1 MIGRFLKWLGG
12 ILAEHTVLRLI
23 ATPAMAYLAGVV
35 AQLQQGARD
44 VLDAVPPLFWPV
56 LSVLVIA
63 VVFHATVVYPVIKR
77 RREYKMAYFKQ
88 VESTFGFLA
97 GTYKPET
104 LNPERPGNPAAMK
117 EQTQAHVDLLRARMM
132 KHRRSNIPPG
142 IDVSSTDSLREW
154 YEFMRAER
162 AKVYL

>member
-12 ILAEHTVLRLI
+12 IFAEHTVLWLI

-35 AQLQQGARD
+35 AQLQYGARD
-44 VLDAVPPLFWPV
+44 VLDAVPPLFWPI
-56 LSVLVIA
+56 LSGLVIA
-63 VVFHATVVYPVIKR
+63 VVFHATVVYSVIKR
-77 RREYKMAYFKQ
+77 RREYKIAYFNQ
-88 VESTFGFLA
+88 VESTFIFLTGA
-97 GTYKPET
+97 YKPET
-104 LNPERPGNPAAMK
+104 LDPKRPGNPAAIM

>member
-1 MIGRFLKWLGG
+1 MLGRLLKWLGV

-23 ATPAMAYLAGVV
+23 ATPALAYLTGVGT
-35 AQLQQGARD
+35 QLQQGARD
-44 VLDAVPPLFWPV
+44 VLDAVPPLFWPI
-56 LSVLVIA
+56 LSALVIA
-63 VVFHATVVYPVIKR
+63 VVFHATVVSPGVKR

-88 VESTFGFLA
+88 VESAFGSLA

-104 LNPERPGNPAAMK
+104 LNPKRPGNPEAMK

-154 YEFMRAER
+154 YEFLRAER